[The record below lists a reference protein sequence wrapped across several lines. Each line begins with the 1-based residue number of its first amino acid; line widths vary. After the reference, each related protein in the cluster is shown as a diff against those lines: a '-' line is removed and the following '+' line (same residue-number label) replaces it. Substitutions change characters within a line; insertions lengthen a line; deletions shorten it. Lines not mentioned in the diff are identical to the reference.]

1 MSIALERRAR
11 IGGSGFAQG
20 LARFP
25 IYDAAAAAAGAPAPP
40 PRRSSPEEEAAAA
53 EWSSSSIGRNSDI
66 SAAAEEGEA
75 EGEEAEVQSSYKG
88 PLDALDALEESLP
101 IRRGISKF
109 YCGKS
114 KSFTVLTDAPSSS
127 TSAEGLAKPENAYTR
142 KRKNLLAFSIMC
154 NKPQY
159 EESMTTEG
167 SVAKRAASS
176 SRSPFSP
183 LARSSSGMSSSYSNE
198 EEHEQN
204 LQQLPPLHPNGRASA
219 TTTTFAS
226 PIASSPSETP
236 SFPLRSFSLNDLRG
250 VVSSSSSIHPRVKH
264 KSD

>member
-11 IGGSGFAQG
+11 IGGSGFARG
-20 LARFP
+20 SRASRSTTRRRRRRRRLGRRRLRRGGARRRRRRR
-25 IYDAAAAAAGAPAPP
+25 
-40 PRRSSPEEEAAAA
+40 RRSGAQL
-53 EWSSSSIGRNSDI
+53 
-66 SAAAEEGEA
+66 
-75 EGEEAEVQSSYKG
+75 VQG

-114 KSFTVLTDAPSSS
+114 KSFTMLTDAPSSS

-159 EESMTTEG
+159 EESMSTEG

-250 VVSSSSSIHPRVKH
+250 VVSSSSSIRPRVKH
-264 KSD
+264 KRD